1 LAIAGGGTAVARHQE
16 KRPMAEA
23 ATKFG
28 SCCEELKE
36 ALEGGDFEPLITV
49 GPDGVIY
56 MTVGLVD
63 LEEEEPGL
71 VDHPL
76 FFCPFCGTK
85 LQTPEEVRAKAGAED
100 DSEAERTREG

>member
-1 LAIAGGGTAVARHQE
+1 
-16 KRPMAEA
+16 MAEA

-36 ALEGGDFEPLITV
+36 ALDGGEFEPLITV
-49 GPDGVIY
+49 GEDDVIY

-63 LEEEEPGL
+63 LEGDEPGL

-85 LQTPEEVRAKAGAED
+85 LQSVEDVRAKAGAEGD
-100 DSEAERTREG
+100 EDEGDEKTV

>member
-1 LAIAGGGTAVARHQE
+1 MAGPA
-16 KRPMAEA
+16 KP
-23 ATKFG
+23 FG

-36 ALEGGDFEPLITV
+36 ALEGSDFEPLVTV

-63 LEEEEPGL
+63 LEEDEPGL
-71 VDHPL
+71 VDHPI

-85 LQTPEEVRAKAGAED
+85 LQTPEEVRAKTGGGDDED
-100 DSEAERTREG
+100 EAV

>member
-1 LAIAGGGTAVARHQE
+1 
-16 KRPMAEA
+16 MAEA

-36 ALEGGDFEPLITV
+36 ALDGSEFEPLITV
-49 GPDGVIY
+49 GEDDVIY

-63 LEEEEPGL
+63 LEGDEPGL

-85 LQTPEEVRAKAGAED
+85 LQSVEDVRAKAGAEGEED
-100 DSEAERTREG
+100 EEKTV